1 MTPAAVLNTSLLGYG
16 WVQRHRSPA
25 SGRDLFSAGTQE
37 NLDPRSLQAVITPE
51 EQPLEELQ
59 EGPEQTEQGS
69 IVWLLQ
75 QSHRV
80 RLRDGEITPQ
90 ADAARLGDVAVEVLG
105 ENGRRR
111 FQEFSRYEAGW
122 DVGRGAPLSLRSVTV
137 LNTFLTQLPELAAYQ
152 PSLFLTP
159 NGNLELGWED
169 SNGNAIEIE
178 FWPNRIGYYLEG
190 LDEERTVRLEVFPQ
204 FIEKVRSL
212 IS

>member
-1 MTPAAVLNTSLLGYG
+1 
-16 WVQRHRSPA
+16 
-25 SGRDLFSAGTQE
+25 
-37 NLDPRSLQAVITPE
+37 LQAVITPE